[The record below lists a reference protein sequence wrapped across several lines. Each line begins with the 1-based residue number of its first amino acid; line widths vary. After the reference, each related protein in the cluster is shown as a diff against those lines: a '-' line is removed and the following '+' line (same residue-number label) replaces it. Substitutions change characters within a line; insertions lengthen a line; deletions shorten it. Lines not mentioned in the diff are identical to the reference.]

1 MCTPW
6 YVLDLCTKDEGDR
19 AYGLGGV
26 SEHTHTNRGPYAINN
41 IDMTYWAGH
50 PI

>member
-6 YVLDLCTKDEGDR
+6 YVIDLCTKNEGDQ

-26 SEHTHTNRGPYAINN
+26 SEHTHTQTNRGPYAINN
-41 IDMTYWAGH
+41 IDH
-50 PI
+50 RHFE